1 MRQNRSKRILVR
13 TAVLLLLFAVA
24 GLSVVARQGK
34 YLPKS
39 DPLHLIARAAK
50 MQLLHQP
57 VSFVPAAVCVAF
69 RTAPPQPE
77 CFSTLLVRYES
88 LILRQIGLQ
97 FSFLRRAPPFL
108 LA

>member
-13 TAVLLLLFAVA
+13 AAVVVLLFAVA

-57 VSFVPAAVCVAF
+57 LSVVPPATCVAS

-77 CFSTLLVRYES
+77 FFSTLLILHES
-88 LILRQIGLQ
+88 LILRQIGLEI
-97 FSFLRRAPPFL
+97 SFLRRAPPCS

>member
-1 MRQNRSKRILVR
+1 MRQNRFKRISVR

-50 MQLLHQP
+50 MQLLDQP
-57 VSFVPAAVCVAF
+57 VSFVPTVGCVAS

-77 CFSTLLVRYES
+77 FFSTLLVRYES
-88 LILRQIGLQ
+88 LILRQIGLE